1 MPTVRSHEAE
11 IYYESHGEGPPL
23 VLAHGAGGNTLI
35 WWQQIPVFARTHRV
49 IVFDH
54 RCFGRSRCAKSDFL
68 ARRFPDDL
76 VAVLDHAGIEKAPV
90 VAMSMGG
97 WTGLPAAVHHPQRVE
112 RLVLCGTPGGFITPG
127 VTEAMIRVAR
137 GAQTD
142 AVGALRGDIT
152 FSKRFREDEAEL
164 VHLYDAISALNEGFE
179 SEMLVALAAPEARI
193 AEAQLER
200 YATPTLMVAAE
211 FDELFPVPVLREVAD
226 AIPGCA
232 FTHFPDAGHS
242 MYYENPTLF
251 EEIVRA
257 FIEG

>member
-1 MPTVRSHEAE
+1 MPFVRSHEAE

-35 WWQQIPVFARTHRV
+35 WWQQIPTFARTHRV

-54 RCFGRSRCAKSDFL
+54 RCFGRSRCAKPDFM

-76 VAVLDHAGIEKAPV
+76 VAVLDDAGIEKAPV

-97 WTGLPAAVHHPQRVE
+97 WTGLPAAVRHPDRVE
-112 RLVLCGTPGGFITPG
+112 RLVLCGTPGGFLTPN

-142 AVGALRGDIT
+142 TAGALRGDIT
-152 FSKRFREDEAEL
+152 FSKRFREKEAEL
-164 VHLYDAISALNEGFE
+164 VHLYDAISALNEGFA

-193 AEAQLER
+193 TEEHLED
-200 YATPTLMVAAE
+200 YAVPTLLVAAE

-232 FTHFPDAGHS
+232 FVEFPDVGHS
-242 MYYENPTLF
+242 MYYENPALF
-251 EEIVRA
+251 EAIVRG
-257 FIEG
+257 FLDG